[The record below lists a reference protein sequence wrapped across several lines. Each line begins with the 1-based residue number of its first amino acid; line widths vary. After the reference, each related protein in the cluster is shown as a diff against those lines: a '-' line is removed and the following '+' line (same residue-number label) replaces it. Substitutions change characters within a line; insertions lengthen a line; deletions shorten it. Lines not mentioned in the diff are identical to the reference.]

1 VCTTCHGV
9 HNIQSATT
17 AAFRL
22 DSVDM
27 CAQCHANTQLMDK
40 YGISSNVLKTYLDD
54 FHGKTIGFYQE
65 QSSEVW
71 PETPVCFDCHGVH
84 NITPVD
90 DPSSPV
96 MKENLLPTC
105 RQCHAD
111 ASANFPSAWLSH
123 YEPSLTKA
131 PVVFFVREY
140 YRFLIPVMIVG
151 LIMHISLDLWRLA
164 RNR

>member
-1 VCTTCHGV
+1 
-9 HNIQSATT
+9 
-17 AAFRL
+17 
-22 DSVDM
+22 M

-123 YEPSLTKA
+123 YEPSLKKA